1 MVLGETLKAHARR
14 KLRKAKRRMVDVTVM
29 TLRAELAAQFTIR
42 ANTTVRTLISLVG
55 DELDHPWSRVRLIVG
70 NKELPGSRTL
80 YELGVRTDLV
90 CTVLLMPRLFTVYCT
105 CRYTPKGYM
114 LRLDP
119 STTIDNVK
127 AEIHQRLDLPVDQ
140 QRLIFRGQ
148 PLEDSTTLLENE
160 ITDGACIFLEV
171 MWPLGIGALRHGRV
185 FQERLED

>member
-1 MVLGETLKAHARR
+1 MVLGETLKAHAKR
-14 KLRKAKRRMVDVTVM
+14 KLRKAKSRMVDVTVM

-42 ANTTVRTLISLVG
+42 ANTAVRTLISLVG

-90 CTVLLMPRLFTVYCT
+90 CTVLLMPRLFTVYFKCLGFSL
-105 CRYTPKGYM
+105 P
-114 LRLDP
+114 RLFDP

-127 AEIHQRLDLPVDQ
+127 AEIHQRLDVPVDQ
-140 QRLIFRGQ
+140 LRLIFRGQ
-148 PLEDSTTLLENE
+148 PLEDSKTLLENE
-160 ITDGACIFLEV
+160 ITDGACIVLDV

>member
-14 KLRKAKRRMVDVTVM
+14 KLRKAKSRMVDVTVM

-90 CTVLLMPRLFTVYCT
+90 CTVLLMPRLFTVYFKCLGFSL
-105 CRYTPKGYM
+105 PGIPM
-114 LRLDP
+114 FFDP

-127 AEIHQRLDLPVDQ
+127 AEIHQRLDVPVDQ
-140 QRLIFRGQ
+140 LRLIFRGQ

-160 ITDGACIFLEV
+160 ITDGACIFLE
-171 MWPLGIGALRHGRV
+171 
-185 FQERLED
+185 E

>member
-14 KLRKAKRRMVDVTVM
+14 KLREAKSRMVDVTVM

-55 DELDHPWSRVRLIVG
+55 DELDHPWSRVRLIVA

-80 YELGVRTDLV
+80 YDLGVRTDLA
-90 CTVLLMPRLFTVYCT
+90 CTVLLMPRLFTVCIT
-105 CRYTPKGYM
+105 SRFFERYM

-119 STTIDNVK
+119 SATIDNVK
-127 AEIHQRLDLPVDQ
+127 AEIHQRLDVPVDQ

-148 PLEDSTTLLENE
+148 PLEDSKTLLENE
-160 ITDGACIFLEV
+160 ITDGACIVLDV
-171 MWPLGIGALRHGRV
+171 LWPLGIAAVPL
-185 FQERLED
+185 